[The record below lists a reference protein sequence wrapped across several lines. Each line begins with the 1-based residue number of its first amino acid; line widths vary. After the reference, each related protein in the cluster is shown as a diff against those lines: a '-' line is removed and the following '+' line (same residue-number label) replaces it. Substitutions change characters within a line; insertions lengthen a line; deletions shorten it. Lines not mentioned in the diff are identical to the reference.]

1 MGPALDEL
9 EGVERPDSEFEPS
22 PAASAAAGPD
32 DIWDAPGI
40 KVRSETGE

>member
-22 PAASAAAGPD
+22 PAAAAAGPD